1 VNLSA
6 VNKDQFFIWF
16 SSVCVF
22 LFFAFSLVAPKLGAA
37 GAAFLLLAGIPLL
50 FRKQTYQQLNKETLL
65 LMAGLLFYALVWM
78 LEVYFH
84 ELGSREYDRP
94 SRFVFAVIALLFLLR
109 YPPRQ
114 DVVWAAIALG
124 GIATGSWALWEK
136 LALGAVRVSGHTNA
150 IQYGNLSMLMG
161 LLCLAGLGWA
171 YKLHRYRG
179 LWMTVLL
186 AGLVFG
192 LMASGLSGS
201 RGGWIGLPLILLYIA
216 KQYHEHLPK
225 RLLLASIAGV
235 VILVTVA
242 YLTPSTGLKSRVS
255 GVFHDLEQ
263 YQQGNPITSVGIRFE
278 LWKGNL
284 ILIQEKPLLGW
295 GERGYKERLEEL
307 YKQGSIRAHIESH
320 AHNEML
326 YDFSRRGIVGF
337 LSLLLIYA
345 LPIYVFFKMVPVEK
359 QIYTP
364 IKVAGVITVFCYI
377 DFGLTQAFFEHNSGV
392 MFYPFALVF
401 LYAMIN
407 QKKQAEYADQTHH
420 NAVVV

>member
-1 VNLSA
+1 MNL
-6 VNKDQFFIWF
+6 VTMNKEQWLIGF
-16 SSVCVF
+16 SSLCVF
-22 LFFAFSLVAPKLGAA
+22 LFFAFSLAAPKIGAA

-50 FRKQTYQQLNKETLL
+50 FQKQTYRHLSKETIL
-65 LMAGLLFYALVWM
+65 LMIGILFYAAVWM
-78 LEVYFH
+78 LEVHFH
-84 ELGSREYDRP
+84 QLGSREYDRP

-179 LWMTVLL
+179 LWITVLL
-186 AGLVFG
+186 VGLVFG

-235 VILVTVA
+235 VTLVTVA
-242 YLTPSTGLKSRVS
+242 YLMPSTGVKSRV
-255 GVFHDLEQ
+255 GEVFHDIEQ
-263 YQQGNPITSVGIRFE
+263 YQQGNPRTSVGIRFE

-295 GERGYKERLEEL
+295 GEKAYKEYMDEL
-307 YKQGSIRAHIESH
+307 FSQGAIKAHIESH
-320 AHNEML
+320 AHNEIL
-326 YDFSRRGIVGF
+326 YNTSRRGIMG
-337 LSLLLIYA
+337 LISLLLIYA
-345 LPIYVFFKMVPVEK
+345 LPVYAFAKMVPVENRK
-359 QIYTP
+359 YIP
-364 IKVAGVITVFCYI
+364 IKIAGVVTVFCYI

>member
-1 VNLSA
+1 MNLSA
-6 VNKDQFFIWF
+6 VNKDQFFIGF

-114 DVVWAAIALG
+114 EIVWAGIALG

-136 LALGAVRVSGHTNA
+136 FALGAVRVSGHTNA

-161 LLCLAGLGWA
+161 LLCLAGMGWA
-171 YKLHRYRG
+171 YKQQRYRM
-179 LWMTVLL
+179 LWFILFL
-186 AGLVFG
+186 FGLVFG
-192 LMASGLSGS
+192 MLASGLSGS
-201 RGGWIGLPLILLYIA
+201 RGGWIGLPIVLLYIA
-216 KQYHEHLPK
+216 KQYQQHLPK
-225 RLLLASIAGV
+225 HLLISGVALITLLSAIAYFTPATGV
-235 VILVTVA
+235 
-242 YLTPSTGLKSRVS
+242 KSRIDS
-255 GVFHDLEQ
+255 AFHDIEQ
-263 YQQGNPITSVGIRFE
+263 YQKGNARTSVGIRFE

-284 ILIQEKPLLGW
+284 TLIQEKPLLGW
-295 GERGYKERLEEL
+295 GEKGYKERLSEL
-307 YKQGSIRAHIESH
+307 AKEGVIIPGIVGH
-320 AHNEML
+320 AHNEIL
-326 YDFSRRGIVGF
+326 YTFSRRGLVGF
-337 LSLLLIYA
+337 LSLLLLYS
-345 LPIYVFFKMVPVEK
+345 LPVYVFSKMAKKIDSQFIPVK
-359 QIYTP
+359 IA
-364 IKVAGVITVFCYI
+364 VVVTVLSYG

-392 MFYPFALVF
+392 MFYPFAIVF
-401 LYAMIN
+401 LFSIN
-407 QKKQAEYADQTHH
+407 VHGNRKSSNELF
-420 NAVVV
+420 

>member
-1 VNLSA
+1 MNLSV
-6 VNKDQFFIWF
+6 VNKDQFFIGF

-37 GAAFLLLAGIPLL
+37 GAAFLFLAGIPLL

-65 LMAGLLFYALVWM
+65 LMAGLLLYALVWM

-94 SRFVFAVIALLFLLR
+94 SRFVFAVIALLFLVR

-114 DVVWAAIALG
+114 EFVWAGIALG

-136 LALGAVRVSGHTNA
+136 FALGAVRVTGHTNA

-171 YKLHRYRG
+171 YKQQRHRMAWF
-179 LWMTVLL
+179 LVLIVGFL
-186 AGLVFG
+186 FG
-192 LMASGLSGS
+192 LLASGLSGS

-216 KQYHEHLPK
+216 KQYSEHLPK
-225 RLLLASIAGV
+225 RILLTSIAGV
-235 VILVTVA
+235 VVLVTVA
-242 YLTPSTGLKSRVS
+242 YMVPSTGIKSRV
-255 GVFHDLEQ
+255 GAVFTDIEQ
-263 YQQGNPITSVGIRFE
+263 YQQGNPRTSVGIRLE

-284 ILIQEKPLLGW
+284 TLIQEKPLQGW
-295 GERGYKERLEEL
+295 GEKGYKERLAEL
-307 YKQGSIRAHIESH
+307 YKQGAIKAHIESH

-326 YDFSRRGIVGF
+326 YNFSRRGVVGF
-337 LSLLLIYA
+337 LSLLLIYV
-345 LPIYVFFKMVPVEK
+345 LPIYAFAKMVPISERQYIPVK
-359 QIYTP
+359 I
-364 IKVAGVITVFCYI
+364 AGILTVFCYV

-401 LYAMIN
+401 LFSTISR
-407 QKKQAEYADQTHH
+407 KKQKHSTDQFHQKWAT
-420 NAVVV
+420 N